1 MDSFSSRL
9 DGFARSILLSALLAG
24 AAFICMRGN
33 GIADPDIWWHLRTGE
48 WILNHGAVPHAD
60 PFSILGMAR
69 PWEAYSWLFDLLAL
83 KLFLRWGLVGLVS
96 YSTGMVLAIA
106 AAIYHLARR
115 LQSDF
120 AVVVLLTFVAI
131 VCISPLFTP
140 RPWLFTILFFVLE
153 TDVLMHVRKGGKTRD
168 LVWLP
173 LMFALWA
180 NLHIQFIYG
189 LLMLGAAALEPTA
202 AVWRTKEKT
211 ALGPLKLWGLF
222 VACCLATLVNPYGW
236 GIYRTAYGLASQSGV
251 LSTVSEMQS
260 MSFRQFSDYAVLFLA
275 LGAVGAL
282 AWNRRFPLFETGML
296 TFATI
301 VSFRSLRDAWVV
313 AVLAI
318 AVLASE
324 LPSEGR
330 ERGKLPALAL
340 LLVTGAVGLLVF
352 LSAAVLEVSNPRLQE
367 LVAKEE
373 PVRAVQ
379 FAKDH
384 NFGGPLYNT
393 YDWGGYLIWNLPAL
407 PVSIDGR
414 AALHGDQRI
423 DRSLATWNGERG
435 WASDPMLS
443 SARLVIAPIR
453 KPLAQLL
460 RMDSRFELAFEDNV
474 AAVFIA
480 RNYQSPVAVPTH

>member
-1 MDSFSSRL
+1 M
-9 DGFARSILLSALLAG
+9 
-24 AAFICMRGN
+24 
-33 GIADPDIWWHLRTGE
+33 
-48 WILNHGAVPHAD
+48 
-60 PFSILGMAR
+60 
-69 PWEAYSWLFDLLAL
+69 
-83 KLFLRWGLVGLVS
+83 
-96 YSTGMVLAIA
+96 
-106 AAIYHLARR
+106 
-115 LQSDF
+115 
-120 AVVVLLTFVAI
+120 
-131 VCISPLFTP
+131 
-140 RPWLFTILFFVLE
+140 
-153 TDVLMHVRKGGKTRD
+153 
-168 LVWLP
+168 
-173 LMFALWA
+173 
-180 NLHIQFIYG
+180 
-189 LLMLGAAALEPTA
+189 
-202 AVWRTKEKT
+202 
-211 ALGPLKLWGLF
+211 
-222 VACCLATLVNPYGW
+222 
-236 GIYRTAYGLASQSGV
+236 
-251 LSTVSEMQS
+251 
-260 MSFRQFSDYAVLFLA
+260 
-275 LGAVGAL
+275 
-282 AWNRRFPLFETGML
+282 
-296 TFATI
+296 
-301 VSFRSLRDAWVV
+301 
-313 AVLAI
+313 
-318 AVLASE
+318 
-324 LPSEGR
+324 
-330 ERGKLPALAL
+330 
-340 LLVTGAVGLLVF
+340 F